1 MFCFFYFRKDNY
13 LVAFK
18 DVGTIRKLKIRL
30 QENPNGS
37 YFDGWTVAK
46 VRFTETTVHLTN
58 MTKLDKHAR
67 TKFHKVYSKR
77 SLGNSWRVCLG
88 IWPFRQAKS
97 HFFIKRCDM

>member
-30 QENPNGS
+30 QENPDGS

-46 VRFTETTVHLTN
+46 ITVKDGDKTYIFGERDVDPGETVTVN
-58 MTKLDKHAR
+58 A
-67 TKFHKVYSKR
+67 S
-77 SLGNSWRVCLG
+77 
-88 IWPFRQAKS
+88 
-97 HFFIKRCDM
+97 

>member
-1 MFCFFYFRKDNY
+1 MSKKFNLTSTCEETSFLFCFFYFRKDNY

-30 QENPNGS
+30 QENPDGS

-58 MTKLDKHAR
+58 
-67 TKFHKVYSKR
+67 R
-77 SLGNSWRVCLG
+77 STNMQELN
-88 IWPFRQAKS
+88 
-97 HFFIKRCDM
+97 FIKYTRRKV